1 MIGTLTSYHL
11 ITRDKARSLQT
22 VASDRVVQRE
32 TAYYESRISD
42 VKSIDDFMNDRRIYT
57 YALRSLGMGDMV
69 ESRAL
74 IRKVLEGGIDKSDSL
89 ANSLADPRFRELVET
104 FNFARYGSATTTFTR
119 TQKGTVDRYLR
130 TTLEENAGQSN
141 EGVRLALYFERKAPN
156 IRNIFEILAD
166 KALYKVVETALSLP
180 TSLPAVGIEKQ
191 AAFIATKLD
200 IADLKDPEKLT
211 RFLERFANLWD
222 LSTTNVTANP
232 SLQLFQSNSLSG
244 ISVETLTSIQNLQA
258 RRR

>member
-1 MIGTLTSYHL
+1 MIGTLTSYKL
-11 ITRDKARSLQT
+11 IMRDPARSLQT

-32 TAYYESRISD
+32 TAYYESKISD

-57 YALRSLGMGDMV
+57 YALRSLGMGDML

-89 ANSLADPRFRELVET
+89 ANSLADPRFRELAET

-141 EGVRLALYFERKAPN
+141 EGVRLALYFERKAPD
-156 IRNIFEILAD
+156 IRNIFDILAD

-180 TSLPAVGIEKQ
+180 TSLPTVGIEKQ
-191 AAFIATKLD
+191 AAFIVSKLE

-211 RFLERFANLWD
+211 KFLERFANLWD
-222 LSTTNVTANP
+222 LGTTNVNSNP
-232 SLQLFQSNSLSG
+232 SLQLFQASSPTG